1 MKSLRPIEVHQED
14 YFMSSFILLILHR
27 PESSFHSD
35 PSRSIPPFHKILEL
49 HWSIRVSHRLKP
61 SLKSCTRA
69 ESCCTLNASRS
80 MYQILHVH
88 HVHTYVIMCIE
99 LYIYYV
105 LLCFISQISI
115 HSCIMMMY
123 TLTYII
129 ATYVY
134 K

>member
-1 MKSLRPIEVHQED
+1 VKSLRPIEVHQED
-14 YFMSSFILLILHR
+14 HFMSSFILLILHR

-99 LYIYYV
+99 LYINIISYYV
-105 LLCFISQISI
+105 LYLKSQYIDV
-115 HSCIMMMY
+115 Y
-123 TLTYII
+123 TYIHYS
-129 ATYVY
+129 TYVS
-134 K
+134 KQ